1 MNEVLKMVREMAEF
15 AYSHYEYANGSDQV
29 AISLYKIATA
39 IESGEISDGEYA
51 GEAVWA
57 VFHEYIGEK
66 MEEGK

>member
-1 MNEVLKMVREMAEF
+1 MNEVLKMVREMA
-15 AYSHYEYANGSDQV
+15 YYEYANGSDQV